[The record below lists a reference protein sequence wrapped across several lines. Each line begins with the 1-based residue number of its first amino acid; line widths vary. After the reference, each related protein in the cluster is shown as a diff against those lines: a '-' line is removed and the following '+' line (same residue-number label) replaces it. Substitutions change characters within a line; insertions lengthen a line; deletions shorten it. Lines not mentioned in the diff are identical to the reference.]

1 MIRIISEKNCSYSH
15 AKSKSK
21 KKKFQIFITSAK
33 DIFIYG
39 SKDEKR
45 F

>member
-1 MIRIISEKNCSYSH
+1 MTRIISEKKFSYSH
-15 AKSKSK
+15 AKNQKLK
-21 KKKFQIFITSAK
+21 TKFQIFITSAK
-33 DIFIYG
+33 DIFKYG